1 MPRARCVDSE
11 PSQAVGS
18 PCEAATGPPRCPTT
32 TAPAW
37 ELPPRPLRACP
48 PERMPR
54 AGSLGQ
60 RARCCAYTQQTGR
73 RRPPPRGVP
82 AVPSSRPVLHTAP
95 CFLED
100 LNLTRKRPACPGGL
114 VASILSL
121 LTGSVRLPL
130 EGCSFFLHEKVATP
144 FGSHGFPR
152 FPSRGGPAIGAF
164 GGTIKRQS
172 SDTFRPSKRN

>member
-100 LNLTRKRPACPGGL
+100 LNLTRKRP
-114 VASILSL
+114 
-121 LTGSVRLPL
+121 RLPGRARCVDSEPSHGL
-130 EGCSFFLHEKVATP
+130 GEAAARRLLVFLHEKVSTP